1 MNDKASFVAPLHF
14 NLHCCAAG
22 YGQPPLLWVYFTLF
36 GFNFKSP
43 PDFSFTF
50 RESSLLQQQPV
61 LQFTD
66 KFSGDGIYLI
76 TLCLLKWTSNSGE
89 DPYPGEPEPPLF
101 SQYLALSGVTRDQP
115 TQTE

>member
-1 MNDKASFVAPLHF
+1 MTKQALSLRYILIFIAAPQVMSAAVAL
-14 NLHCCAAG
+14 G
-22 YGQPPLLWVYFTLF
+22 LF
-36 GFNFKSP
+36 YPIRVQFQIP

-66 KFSGDGIYLI
+66 KFSGDGFYII

-101 SQYLALSGVTRDQP
+101 SQYLVLSGVTRDEH